1 MRPTRGRRSAYGP
14 GKERLMRLLIR
25 WGINTLAIV
34 AAAYLLPQ
42 VRLDGWKAALVAG
55 LLLGFLNTFVRPVFR
70 LLALP
75 LSIITLGL
83 FILVVNG
90 FVLWILDW
98 LMDGLEIQGFLWA
111 IVAAVV
117 VSIVTTFIN
126 VVLGTRKDRKRRQKR
141 A

>member
-1 MRPTRGRRSAYGP
+1 
-14 GKERLMRLLIR
+14 MRLLIR
-25 WGINTLAIV
+25 WIVNTVAIV
-34 AAAYLLPQ
+34 VAAYLLPQ
-42 VRLDGWKAALVAG
+42 VTLDGWKAALVAG

-75 LSIITLGL
+75 LSILTLGL

-98 LMDGLEIQGFLWA
+98 LMEGLKIDGFIWD
-111 IVAAVV
+111 IAAALIISV
-117 VSIVTTFIN
+117 VTTIVN
-126 VVLGTRKDRKRRQKR
+126 VVTG